1 MGNTHVTPT
10 SPATPPLMS
19 FAVTLGRE
27 DEGDTELLE
36 EAERHRS
43 SEGGT
48 QPEQVGVGDKKGRTG
63 EQEQKEERVEQQL
76 LWDPQLHTRDPSQP
90 PTQQQHLSQPTWG
103 SPPPPHPARPGPVT
117 ETGEGP
123 GARRSGCPL
132 QGHSPGLRH
141 LVLTPPREMLL

>member
-27 DEGDTELLE
+27 EEGDTELLK

-48 QPEQVGVGDKKGRTG
+48 QPGQVGVGVGDKKGRTG
-63 EQEQKEERVEQQL
+63 EQ
-76 LWDPQLHTRDPSQP
+76 D
-90 PTQQQHLSQPTWG
+90 
-103 SPPPPHPARPGPVT
+103 
-117 ETGEGP
+117 
-123 GARRSGCPL
+123 RRKKG
-132 QGHSPGLRH
+132 
-141 LVLTPPREMLL
+141 